1 MRRLPIFIVADVSES
16 MAGEA
21 IMQLQDGIELLVR
34 TLRSDPYALETA
46 YVSVIAFAG
55 QAKTLSPLVELPSF
69 FPPRL
74 PVGSGT
80 ALGNVLEHLMHE
92 IDTQIIRT
100 TAEKKGDFK
109 PLVFLMTDGRSTD
122 DPSEAIKKWTRF
134 YDTKVNLVVIG
145 LGPYANLE
153 QLVMIS
159 PHILRFE
166 GSDEQSFK
174 KFINWISSSVSA
186 QSRSVSASETTGVSL
201 AKPDDEIL
209 SKVDLNKN
217 AVGQDED
224 FALLV
229 GKCQKR
235 KLPYLMR
242 FEREKQHIQTSNFN
256 LNIGKYHITSVI
268 PLTKEFDELSAEGE
282 YSQTINS
289 DYLVGNPSCPHCG
302 AMFALAT
309 CACGQ
314 IFCIQG
320 EGVAHCPGCDRDIN
334 MGYSDESFDINRSRG

>member
-21 IMQLQDGIELLVR
+21 ILQLQDGMELLVR
-34 TLRSDPYALETA
+34 TLRQDPYALETA
-46 YVSVIAFAG
+46 YISVIAFAG
-55 QAKTLSPLVELPSF
+55 KAKTLTPLTELTTF

-80 ALGNVLEHLMHE
+80 GLGNVLEHLMRE
-92 IDTQIIRT
+92 VDSQLIRT
-100 TAEKKGDFK
+100 TAEKKGDYK

-122 DPSEAIKKWTRF
+122 DPSAAIQKWTRF

-159 PHILRFE
+159 PHIVRFE
-166 GSDEQSFK
+166 GSDESSFK
-174 KFINWISSSVSA
+174 KFINWISSSVST
-186 QSRSVSASETTGVSL
+186 QSRSLSATSSTGVNL
-201 AKPDDEIL
+201 AKIDEEIL
-209 SKVDLNKN
+209 SKVELRKN
-217 AVGQDED
+217 DRGIDED
-224 FALLV
+224 FALLI

-242 FEREKQHIQTSNFN
+242 FEREKQQLQTSNFN
-256 LNIGKYHITSVI
+256 LNVGRYNITSVI
-268 PLTKEFDELSAEGE
+268 PLSKDFDELSSDQEIK
-282 YSQTINS
+282 QTINS
-289 DYLVGNPSCPHCG
+289 DYLNGNPSCPHCG
-302 AMFALAT
+302 AMYALAT

-320 EGVAHCPGCDRDIN
+320 EGDATCPGCEQRIS
-334 MGYSDESFDINRSRG
+334 MGFSDESFDINRSRG